1 MKRLGPL
8 YRSEPRSE
16 RKLRVAG
23 EHSHSRSDSG
33 RASPTSPSSP
43 TLSKPT
49 ASADHLDGTALTV
62 VLTAQGRS
70 RFDASFNGAQI
81 VRASKNPISDAAR
94 VLHGMGYSDHL
105 LLVAQ
110 HEGAAHYAMRGSL
123 GAWRKVRIREDRGL
137 RHVAWEAHPR
147 RVGAKKG
154 RRKFKGV
161 RARVRTKNASTTTPG
176 AEQRHSPV
184 AAPAPYPRATPE
196 IKVGRGTA

>member
-8 YRSEPRSE
+8 DGSEPRSE

-23 EHSHSRSDSG
+23 EHSHSRSDTR
-33 RASPTSPSSP
+33 RASPPSNSSP
-43 TLSKPT
+43 KPI
-49 ASADHLDGTALTV
+49 AAADHLAGTALNV
-62 VLTAQGRS
+62 VLAARARG
-70 RFDASFNGAQI
+70 RFDASFNGAQL
-81 VRASKNPISDAAR
+81 VQASKNPISDAAR
-94 VLHGMGYSDHL
+94 VLHRMGYSDHL

-154 RRKFKGV
+154 RRKFKGL
-161 RARVRTKNASTTTPG
+161 RARARTKNASTTTPG
-176 AEQRHSPV
+176 AEQRHSP
-184 AAPAPYPRATPE
+184 AAARVPNPRATPE
-196 IKVGRGTA
+196 IKVGRGAA